1 MTLRTYAKPI
11 CRIPV
16 SDITVDDVLRCLK
29 PIWNEKQ
36 ETASRTRG
44 RIEKVLDSAK
54 ARGLRSGENPAR
66 WKGNLDHLLPKI
78 NRLSR
83 GHHAAMPYSDVP
95 AFVEKLRSLEG
106 KGARALELTILT
118 AGRTGEVINA
128 TWPEIDC
135 ESRVWTIPAER
146 MKMNREH
153 RVPLCDAAIELLE
166 ALSGHKATEYIFFGQ
181 QPRKPI
187 SNMTMAK
194 ALKTLGAGEYT
205 VHGFRSAFRDWV
217 SEETNFPSEI
227 AEQALAHSVGNEVE
241 RAYRRGDVL
250 EKRRGMMEAWANYLS
265 QKQSEKVVRLKDHG
279 K

>member
-1 MTLRTYAKPI
+1 MWKRRGKRREMGLGSFLSGTAPVSLAIARDKADEVRSILARGGDPFTEMGERRAASIVASFGTIADEYIAAMEKEWKNDKHRAQWQMTLRTYAKPI

-128 TWPEIDC
+128 TWPEIDI
-135 ESRVWTIPAER
+135 ESLFEFSIHET
-146 MKMNREH
+146 
-153 RVPLCDAAIELLE
+153 EL
-166 ALSGHKATEYIFFGQ
+166 
-181 QPRKPI
+181 
-187 SNMTMAK
+187 
-194 ALKTLGAGEYT
+194 
-205 VHGFRSAFRDWV
+205 
-217 SEETNFPSEI
+217 
-227 AEQALAHSVGNEVE
+227 
-241 RAYRRGDVL
+241 
-250 EKRRGMMEAWANYLS
+250 
-265 QKQSEKVVRLKDHG
+265 
-279 K
+279 